1 MSGETKRYVA
11 VWIGLLIL
19 LALTCGSAFVPMG
32 AWNNIVNL
40 IIAVLK
46 ALLVALF
53 FMHLKGSQGPVR
65 ICAAVALFTL
75 GLLFLLSSGDYM
87 TRILYAAPWQSP
99 P

>member
-1 MSGETKRYVA
+1 MSDETKRYLK
-11 VWIGLLIL
+11 VWLGLMVL
-19 LALTCGSAFVPMG
+19 LTLTCGSSFVPMG
-32 AWNNIVNL
+32 AWNSTVNM

-53 FMHLKGSQGPVR
+53 FMHLKGSHGPVR
-65 ICAAVALFTL
+65 VCAAAALFTL